1 MTLRYY
7 RFVASVI
14 VIITLSG
21 CMPSRI
27 VDEEQRLSSTLQ
39 SSATPIPIAT
49 RVPTTVTPT
58 ITQLQSPTITSTPLL
73 TPHRPVQDSMMVFI
87 GETIPDGTNFQP
99 GETFH
104 KTWTI
109 KNGGTLP
116 WAKGLILT
124 RTSSF
129 PPEEFLG
136 GPEQIPI
143 TEEVNPGETFQIG
156 VDLVAPTQNG
166 RYTVFYQ
173 LQDET
178 GSLVPESQIWVT
190 ITVGNIPLVESGGVT
205 ARFVT
210 ASMQAGEFSV
220 DFCMQLPDGRQW
232 YPWDVI
238 LVVDQQKYS
247 PGSSRIDPVG
257 ATTANKCFSFS
268 FPVSVSSGT
277 GYQLSIG
284 KVNLPPEVHQ
294 AENCAFAQTTLRA
307 AYPGLDFTCTGPGF
321 FYTNLVLPSGM
332 TKEQAN
338 QLILD
343 AMSSSIYGPWLLNGS
358 AP

>member
-1 MTLRYY
+1 MTLRYNRY
-7 RFVASVI
+7 VPLLI
-14 VIITLSG
+14 VVITLSG
-21 CMPSRI
+21 CMPSRK
-27 VDEEQRLSSTLQ
+27 VDEEQQLSTTLEA
-39 SSATPIPIAT
+39 SATLIPTAT
-49 RVPTTVTPT
+49 RFPTTLTPT

-73 TPHRPVQDSMMVFI
+73 TPPLLGQDSMMIFI
-87 GETIPDGTNFQP
+87 SETIPDGTNFKS
-99 GETFH
+99 GETFS

-109 KNGGTLP
+109 KNGGIRTWDDGFILIRTFSTL
-116 WAKGLILT
+116 LN
-124 RTSSF
+124 
-129 PPEEFLG
+129 EFLG
-136 GPEQIPI
+136 GPERIPI
-143 TEEVNPGETFQIG
+143 TKEVKPGETFQIG

-178 GSLVPESQIWVT
+178 GSLVPNSQVWVT

-205 ARFVT
+205 ARLVT

-238 LVVDQQKYS
+238 LIANQQQYS
-247 PGSSRIDPVG
+247 PSGSRIDPYG

-268 FPVSVSSGT
+268 FPVSVSSGIS
-277 GYQLSIG
+277 YQLSIG
-284 KVNLPPEVHQ
+284 KVELPPEVHQ
-294 AENCAFAQTTLRA
+294 AENCAYAQTTLRS
-307 AYPGLDFTCTGPGF
+307 AYPGLDFTCTGPGSW
-321 FYTNLVLPSGM
+321 YTNLVLPSGM
-332 TKEQAN
+332 TEKEAD

>member
-7 RFVASVI
+7 RYIASVI
-14 VIITLSG
+14 VVITLSG

-27 VDEEQRLSSTLQ
+27 VDEEQGHSITLKA
-39 SSATPIPIAT
+39 SATTNPTAT
-49 RVPTTVTPT
+49 RVPTTLTPT
-58 ITQLQSPTITSTPLL
+58 ITQLQSPTITSAPLL
-73 TPHRPVQDSMMVFI
+73 TPALLGQDSMMIFI
-87 GETIPDGTNFQP
+87 GETIPDGTNFKS
-99 GETFH
+99 GETFS

-109 KNGGTLP
+109 KNGGTLT
-116 WAKGLILT
+116 WDEGFILI
-124 RTSSF
+124 RTSST
-129 PPEEFLG
+129 PLNEFLG
-136 GPEQIPI
+136 GPERIPI
-143 TEEVNPGETFQIG
+143 TKEVKPGETFQIG

-178 GSLVPESQIWVT
+178 GSLVPNSQVWVT
-190 ITVGNIPLVESGGVT
+190 ITVGTIPLVESGGIT
-205 ARFVT
+205 ARFVA

-238 LVVDQQKYS
+238 LIANQQQYS
-247 PGSSRIDPVG
+247 PSGSRIDPYG
-257 ATTANKCFSFS
+257 AMTANKCFSFS
-268 FPVSVSSGT
+268 FPVSVSSGIS
-277 GYQLSIG
+277 YQLSIG
-284 KVNLPPEVHQ
+284 KVELPPEVNQ
-294 AENCAFAQTTLRA
+294 AENCAYAQATLRA
-307 AYPGLDFTCTGPGF
+307 AYSGLDFTCTGPGF
-321 FYTNLVLPSGM
+321 WYANLVLPTGM
-332 TKEQAN
+332 TKEQAD